1 MSEYY
6 HENQLEKKRSEDY
19 YAGYYLGNN
28 PYDSNE
34 LAGHI
39 NDEGLKSSILK
50 HLEKNGMMSS
60 DIMLHVKDG
69 MVILIGHVNTYEQRR
84 SIGQEVWNISG
95 VVKVLNDLQVTEP
108 ETAGPSKVWQKR
120 GERTT

>member
-1 MSEYY
+1 MSEVY
-6 HENQLEKKRSEDY
+6 HDNELERKRSEDY
-19 YAGYYLGNN
+19 YAGYYWGNN

-34 LAGHI
+34 LVGRI
-39 NDEGLKSSILK
+39 NNEELKSNILK

-60 DIMLHVKDG
+60 DIMRNVNDR

-95 VVKVLNDLQVTEP
+95 VVKVLNDLQVTDP
-108 ETAGPSKVWQKR
+108 ETAGPSKVR
-120 GERTT
+120 

>member
-84 SIGQEVWNISG
+84 SRSLEYFRSGQG
-95 VVKVLNDLQVTEP
+95 VK
-108 ETAGPSKVWQKR
+108 
-120 GERTT
+120 